1 MGPPAMAACAVC
13 ARPATTRCSRCSIE
27 RYCGKGCQRRHWPE
41 HRRLCAPPATPR
53 EAPRPAVGPPTK
65 ETCGFVDMRT
75 PETHAPKAGLEST
88 GGFRNITVPEPAAE
102 HVLACCAYC
111 AMLLKKTPADPGNGR
126 DPDPLG
132 VFWVDHPDPGN
143 TCPADVLLAASPSTH
158 TYLSHGR
165 YVGACLRCARAAQTN
180 EPAHRARCE
189 RWLRVGPEA
198 PWHPMRRRERA
209 AVLLHA
215 APDLTA
221 GLGAAAGRV
230 ARGARAG
237 ASIPFG
243 APELEGLAF
252 PALGAT
258 ADCGWREADGDVRHH
273 TFARLYSADGRW
285 RRDPDF
291 VAFAVHRAAAAGDA
305 QFRAYAAAQLP
316 AAVPASVL
324 PGLPPSRA
332 LFLRFDDG

>member
-1 MGPPAMAACAVC
+1 
-13 ARPATTRCSRCSIE
+13 
-27 RYCGKGCQRRHWPE
+27 
-41 HRRLCAPPATPR
+41 
-53 EAPRPAVGPPTK
+53 
-65 ETCGFVDMRT
+65 
-75 PETHAPKAGLEST
+75 
-88 GGFRNITVPEPAAE
+88 
-102 HVLACCAYC
+102 
-111 AMLLKKTPADPGNGR
+111 
-126 DPDPLG
+126 
-132 VFWVDHPDPGN
+132 
-143 TCPADVLLAASPSTH
+143 
-158 TYLSHGR
+158 
-165 YVGACLRCARAAQTN
+165 
-180 EPAHRARCE
+180 
-189 RWLRVGPEA
+189 
-198 PWHPMRRRERA
+198 MRRRERA

>member
-1 MGPPAMAACAVC
+1 MGPPAAAACAVC
-13 ARPATTRCSRCSIE
+13 ARPATTRCSRCSVE
-27 RYCGKGCQRRHWPE
+27 RYCGKSCQRGHWPE

-65 ETCGFVDMRT
+65 ETSGFVDMRT

-111 AMLLKKTPADPGNGR
+111 STLLKKTPADPGNGR

-158 TYLSHGR
+158 KYLSHGR
-165 YVGACLRCARAAQTN
+165 YVGVCLRCARAARRD

-215 APDLTA
+215 APDLSA

-285 RRDPDF
+285 RRGCAEFKSSTRLQCDSI
-291 VAFAVHRAAAAGDA
+291 RM
-305 QFRAYAAAQLP
+305 L
-316 AAVPASVL
+316 
-324 PGLPPSRA
+324 
-332 LFLRFDDG
+332 